1 MAVTVRGTAGTRYEL
16 PWILPAELRIE
27 HLGRC
32 RRADSGERSATR
44 PPSGGRPLCSGAPHA
59 RVVLLSATGRGG
71 VDVIEDET
79 AGRRPRSRPDLSAVL
94 AVVLAAPV
102 VASSLLVLALIGKL
116 TWPPYF
122 WVIPV
127 GWVLAG
133 GITFVPAFEHVL
145 LPLSFGMRK
154 PTARELA
161 RLNPSWQAVC
171 AAAGVDS
178 GRHRLWVEPSRELN
192 AFAAGG
198 RTVAV
203 TRTALDLPPPSL
215 EAILAHELGHHLSGH
230 TRISLLVWWLELPA
244 RILTRLVRLL
254 ALAVP
259 YVGRAFRAFGRSV
272 AVLVTVLLTSGILTA
287 LAFLDPW
294 LLLAPLLGPVLA
306 WSKRLG
312 EYRADLMAARLGY
325 GPELITL
332 FREWVRLNGGD
343 ERRLW
348 DRLLAGHPAHID
360 RIKRL
365 KEHGFRA

>member
-1 MAVTVRGTAGTRYEL
+1 VLA
-16 PWILPAELRIE
+16 
-27 HLGRC
+27 
-32 RRADSGERSATR
+32 RAARQSGCAGERE
-44 PPSGGRPLCSGAPHA
+44 SGGADVGEGGRAGA
-59 RVVLLSATGRGG
+59 
-71 VDVIEDET
+71 
-79 AGRRPRSRPDLSAVL
+79 RPDLSAVL
-94 AVVLAAPV
+94 SVVLAVPV
-102 VASSLLVLALIGKL
+102 VASSLLVLALAGKL
-116 TWPPYF
+116 AWPACF
-122 WVIPV
+122 WAVPA

-133 GITFVPAFEHVL
+133 AITFVPAFEHFL
-145 LPLSFGMRK
+145 LPSAFGMRS
-154 PTARELA
+154 PTPRELT
-161 RLNPSWQAVC
+161 RLTPCWLAVC

-178 GRHRLWVEPSRELN
+178 GRYRLWVERSRELN

-203 TRTALDLPPPSL
+203 TRTALDLPRPSL

-259 YVGRAFRAFGRSV
+259 YVGRAFAVFGRSV
-272 AVLVTVLLTSGILTA
+272 AVLVTVLLGLGVLTA

-312 EYRADLMAARLGY
+312 EYRADLVAARLGY
-325 GPELITL
+325 GPELIAL
-332 FREWVRLNGGD
+332 FKEWIARHRGD

-348 DRLLAGHPAHID
+348 SRLLAGHPAHID

-365 KEHGFRA
+365 KEHGVRP